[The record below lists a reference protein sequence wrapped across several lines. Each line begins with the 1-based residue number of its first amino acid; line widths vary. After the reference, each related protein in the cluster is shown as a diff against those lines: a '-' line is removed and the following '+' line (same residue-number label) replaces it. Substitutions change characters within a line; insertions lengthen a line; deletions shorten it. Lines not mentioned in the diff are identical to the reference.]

1 MVVRLANNLR
11 VTSGKKPDY
20 KPTFSEVLEERNY
33 LTLNAKLLAWGIFLI
48 FFIENGTLG
57 LIPKQFYFVYRN
69 MRISDFL
76 LYALTAYSLFNVKEF
91 SKYYHSRALLLP
103 KILLVYFLFQFV
115 VSSMMYDYN
124 FIELFFRLK
133 GIWMCFLIFPFLLLI
148 KRRALGYLVKIMLPV
163 AIVSNFLY
171 ILSAVTGIAF
181 LPDIG
186 ISEQNLPGGLK
197 VFRVYGG
204 TFYGELFFLGFIYQW
219 MTKKFRVY
227 QLFLAILFI
236 IPHILA
242 FGRSAWVYFLLTIF
256 IMIVWYSLKKKEL
269 KLAVRQIVLMSLLIG
284 GLFYSFTKF
293 VPQSDYLFEAIEA
306 RVEQGQEDIKY
317 KEGTFGTRIANIE
330 ALLSLWQNS
339 NIFIGI
345 GMHPL
350 WVVRPETVEENIYAW
365 GFSDVG
371 WASVLT
377 AYGLIGFILA
387 VLFQIYYIILCLKV
401 MKNAV
406 YNDLLVFFVLVF
418 LSRLFFDTVVNY
430 AYSGLSVGLWGFWS
444 ITFYI
449 AALVYKHENIKD
461 RYDL

>member
-1 MVVRLANNLR
+1 LVVRLANNLR

-69 MRISDFL
+69 MRVSDFL

>member
-1 MVVRLANNLR
+1 MVVKLANNFR
-11 VTSGKKPDY
+11 ISSGRKN
-20 KPTFSEVLEERNY
+20 TGSFSFSEVLEERNY

-69 MRISDFL
+69 MRVSDFL
-76 LYALTAYSLFNVKEF
+76 LYGLTVYSLYNVKEF
-91 SKYYHSRALLLP
+91 RYLYSSRAMLIPKLLL
-103 KILLVYFLFQFV
+103 LYFLFQFI

-133 GIWMCFLIFPFLLLI
+133 GIWMCFLLLPFLLLI

-163 AIVSNFLY
+163 AIVSNVLY
-171 ILSAVTGIAF
+171 ILSAITGIAF
-181 LPDIG
+181 LPEIG
-186 ISEQNLPGGLK
+186 IAEQNLPGGLK

-219 MTKKFRVY
+219 MTKRFRVY
-227 QLFLAILFI
+227 QLLLTILFI

-242 FGRSAWVYFLLTIF
+242 FGRSAWLYFAITIV
-256 IMIVWYSLKKKEL
+256 IMVIWYTLKKRAFKF
-269 KLAVRQIVLMSLLIG
+269 AFRQVIIFSVLIG
-284 GLFYSFTKF
+284 GLGYAFTRF
-293 VPQSDYLFEAIEA
+293 LPQSDYYVEAIGA
-306 RVEQGQEDIKY
+306 RVEQGQDDYKY
-317 KEGTFGTRIANIE
+317 KEGTYGTRLANIE
-330 ALLSLWQNS
+330 ALLLLWQNS

-350 WVVRPETVEENIYAW
+350 WVVKPETVEENIYAW

-371 WASVLT
+371 WASVLA

-387 VLFQIYYIILCLKV
+387 VLFQVYYFILSLKV
-401 MKNAV
+401 LKKSA

-418 LSRLFFDTVVNY
+418 LSRLFFDTVINIS
-430 AYSGLSVGLWGFWS
+430 YSGLSVGLWGFFS
-444 ITFYI
+444 STFYI
-449 AALVYKHENIKD
+449 AALVFKYENLEKK
-461 RYDL
+461 YEL

>member
-1 MVVRLANNLR
+1 LVVRLQNNFRL
-11 VTSGKKPDY
+11 TSGKNNGNN
-20 KPTFSEVLEERNY
+20 TSFSEILLEKNY
-33 LTLNAKLLAWGIFLI
+33 LTVNAKLLAWGIFLI

-57 LIPKQFYFVYRN
+57 LIPKQFYFIYRN
-69 MRISDFL
+69 MRVSDFL
-76 LYALTAYSLFNVKEF
+76 LYALTIYSLLNVKEF
-91 SKYYHSRALLLP
+91 SNLFHSKALLLP
-103 KILLVYFLFQFV
+103 KILLVYYLFQFV
-115 VSSMMYDYN
+115 ISSMMYDYN

-133 GIWMCFLIFPFLLLI
+133 GIWMCFMVFPFLLLI

-163 AIVSNFLY
+163 AIVSNMLY

-219 MTKKFRVY
+219 ITKKFRVY
-227 QLFLAILFI
+227 QLFLVILFI

-242 FGRSAWVYFLLTIF
+242 FGRSAWVYFTLTII
-256 IMIVWYSLKKKEL
+256 IMILWYTIKKKEF
-269 KLAVRQIVLMSLLIG
+269 KIAIRQIVLMIILIG
-284 GLFYSFTKF
+284 SLFYSIASF
-293 VPQSDYLFEAIEA
+293 VPQSDYLFEAIGA
-306 RVEQGQEDIKY
+306 RVEQGQDDIKY
-317 KEGTFGTRIANIE
+317 KEGTFGTRIANID
-330 ALLSLWQNS
+330 ALLTLWQSS

-350 WVVRPETVEENIYAW
+350 WVVKPETVEENIYAW

-387 VLFQIYYIILCLKV
+387 VTFQIYYLILCLKV
-401 MKNAV
+401 IKKSV
-406 YNDLLVFFVLVF
+406 YNDLLIFLILVL
-418 LSRLFFDTVVNY
+418 LSRLFFDSVINY
-430 AYSGLSVGLWGFWS
+430 SYAGLSVGLWGFWS

-449 AALVYKHENIKD
+449 AALVYKYENLNTK
-461 RYDL
+461 YDM

>member
-1 MVVRLANNLR
+1 MVVKLANNFR
-11 VTSGKKPDY
+11 ISSGRKN
-20 KPTFSEVLEERNY
+20 TGSFSFSEVLEERNY

-69 MRISDFL
+69 MRVSDFL
-76 LYALTAYSLFNVKEF
+76 LYGLTVYSLYNVKEF
-91 SKYYHSRALLLP
+91 RYLYSSRAMLIPKLLL
-103 KILLVYFLFQFV
+103 LYFLFQFI

-133 GIWMCFLIFPFLLLI
+133 GIWMCFLLLPFLLLI

-163 AIVSNFLY
+163 AIVSNVLY
-171 ILSAVTGIAF
+171 ILSAITGIAF
-181 LPDIG
+181 LPEIG
-186 ISEQNLPGGLK
+186 IAEQNLPGGLK

-219 MTKKFRVY
+219 MTKRFRVY
-227 QLFLAILFI
+227 QLLLTILFI

-242 FGRSAWVYFLLTIF
+242 FGRSAWLYFAITIV
-256 IMIVWYSLKKKEL
+256 IMVIWYTLKKRAFKY
-269 KLAVRQIVLMSLLIG
+269 AFRQVVIFSVLIG
-284 GLFYSFTKF
+284 GLGYAFTRF
-293 VPQSDYLFEAIEA
+293 LPQSDYYVEAIGA
-306 RVEQGQEDIKY
+306 RVEQGQDDYKY
-317 KEGTFGTRIANIE
+317 KEGTYGTRLANIE
-330 ALLSLWQNS
+330 ALLLLWQNS

-350 WVVRPETVEENIYAW
+350 WVVKPETVEENIYAW

-371 WASVLT
+371 WASVLA

-387 VLFQIYYIILCLKV
+387 VLFQVYYFILSLKV
-401 MKNAV
+401 LKKSA

-418 LSRLFFDTVVNY
+418 LSRLFFDTVINIS
-430 AYSGLSVGLWGFWS
+430 YSGLSVGLWGFFS
-444 ITFYI
+444 STFYI
-449 AALVYKHENIKD
+449 AALVFKYENLEKK
-461 RYDL
+461 YEL

>member
-1 MVVRLANNLR
+1 
-11 VTSGKKPDY
+11 
-20 KPTFSEVLEERNY
+20 
-33 LTLNAKLLAWGIFLI
+33 
-48 FFIENGTLG
+48 
-57 LIPKQFYFVYRN
+57 

-115 VSSMMYDYN
+115 VSSIMYDYN

-148 KRRALGYLVKIMLPV
+148 KRRALGYLIKIMLPV

-171 ILSAVTGIAF
+171 ILSAITGVAF

-186 ISEQNLPGGLK
+186 ISEQNLEGGLK

-242 FGRSAWVYFLLTIF
+242 FGRSAWVYFALTI
-256 IMIVWYSLKKKEL
+256 ILMLIWYAVKQKEFRVAL
-269 KLAVRQIVLMSLLIG
+269 RQIIIVTVLLSALL
-284 GLFYSFTKF
+284 YTFTRF
-293 VPQSDYLFEAIEA
+293 LPQSDYLIDALEA
-306 RVEQGQEDIKY
+306 RVAQGQEDYKY
-317 KEGTFGTRIANIE
+317 KEGTYGTRLANIA
-330 ALLSLWQNS
+330 ALITLWQSS

-350 WVVRPETVEENIYAW
+350 WVVRPETVEETIYAW

-377 AYGLIGFILA
+377 AYGLIGFLLA
-387 VLFQIYYIILCLKV
+387 VLFQIYYLVLCLKI
-401 MKNAV
+401 MKNSMH
-406 YNDLLVFFVLVF
+406 NDLLVFFVIVYF
-418 LSRLFFDTVVNY
+418 SRLIFDTFVNY
-430 AYSGLSVGLWGFWS
+430 SYSGLSVGLWGFFS
-444 ITFYI
+444 STFYI
-449 AALVYKHENIKD
+449 AALVYKYENIKD
-461 RYDL
+461 RYEL

>member
-1 MVVRLANNLR
+1 LVVKLANNFR
-11 VTSGKKPDY
+11 ISSGRKN
-20 KPTFSEVLEERNY
+20 TGSFSFSEVLEERNY

-69 MRISDFL
+69 MRVSDFL
-76 LYALTAYSLFNVKEF
+76 LYGLTVYSLYNVKEF
-91 SKYYHSRALLLP
+91 RYLYSSRAMLIPKLLL
-103 KILLVYFLFQFV
+103 LYFLFQFI

-133 GIWMCFLIFPFLLLI
+133 GIWMCFLLLPFLLLI

-163 AIVSNFLY
+163 AIVSNVLY
-171 ILSAVTGIAF
+171 ILSAITGIAF
-181 LPDIG
+181 LPEIG
-186 ISEQNLPGGLK
+186 IAEQNLPGGLK

-219 MTKKFRVY
+219 MTKRFRVY
-227 QLFLAILFI
+227 QLFLTILFI

-242 FGRSAWVYFLLTIF
+242 FGRSAWLYFAITIV
-256 IMIVWYSLKKKEL
+256 IMVIWYTLKKRAFKF
-269 KLAVRQIVLMSLLIG
+269 AFRQVIIFSVLIG
-284 GLFYSFTKF
+284 GLGYAFTRF
-293 VPQSDYLFEAIEA
+293 LPQSDYYVEAIGA
-306 RVEQGQEDIKY
+306 RVEQGQDDYKY
-317 KEGTFGTRIANIE
+317 KEGTYGTRLANIE
-330 ALLSLWQNS
+330 ALLLLWQNS

-350 WVVRPETVEENIYAW
+350 WVVKPETVEENIYAW

-371 WASVLT
+371 WASVLA

-387 VLFQIYYIILCLKV
+387 VLFQVYYFILSLKV
-401 MKNAV
+401 LKKSA

-418 LSRLFFDTVVNY
+418 LSRLFFDTVINIS
-430 AYSGLSVGLWGFWS
+430 YSGLSVGLWGFFS
-444 ITFYI
+444 STFYI
-449 AALVYKHENIKD
+449 AALVFKYENLEKK
-461 RYDL
+461 YEL

>member
-1 MVVRLANNLR
+1 LVVKLANNFR
-11 VTSGKKPDY
+11 ISSGRKN
-20 KPTFSEVLEERNY
+20 TGSFSFSEVLEERNY

-69 MRISDFL
+69 MRVSDFL
-76 LYALTAYSLFNVKEF
+76 LYGLTVYSLYNVKEF
-91 SKYYHSRALLLP
+91 RYLYSSRAMLIPKLLL
-103 KILLVYFLFQFV
+103 LYFLFQFI

-133 GIWMCFLIFPFLLLI
+133 GIWMCFLLLPFLLLI

-163 AIVSNFLY
+163 AIVSNVLY
-171 ILSAVTGIAF
+171 ILSAITGIAF
-181 LPDIG
+181 LPEIG
-186 ISEQNLPGGLK
+186 IAEQNLPGGLK

-219 MTKKFRVY
+219 MTKRFRVY
-227 QLFLAILFI
+227 QLLLTILFI

-242 FGRSAWVYFLLTIF
+242 FGRSAWLYFAITIV
-256 IMIVWYSLKKKEL
+256 IMVIWYTLKKRAFKF
-269 KLAVRQIVLMSLLIG
+269 AFRQVIIFSVLIG
-284 GLFYSFTKF
+284 GLGYAFTRF
-293 VPQSDYLFEAIEA
+293 LPQSDYYVEAIGA
-306 RVEQGQEDIKY
+306 RVEQGQDDYKY
-317 KEGTFGTRIANIE
+317 KEGTYGTRLANIE
-330 ALLSLWQNS
+330 ALLLLWQNS

-350 WVVRPETVEENIYAW
+350 WVVKPETVEENIYAW

-371 WASVLT
+371 WASVLA

-387 VLFQIYYIILCLKV
+387 VLFQVYYFILSLKV
-401 MKNAV
+401 LKKSV

-418 LSRLFFDTVVNY
+418 LSRLFFDTVINIS
-430 AYSGLSVGLWGFWS
+430 YSGLSVGLWGFFS
-444 ITFYI
+444 STFYI
-449 AALVYKHENIKD
+449 AALVFKYENLEKK
-461 RYDL
+461 YEL